1 MRNILTIMRRELS
14 SYFLS
19 PIIYIVMALF
29 VVIYGFFF
37 VLMFLGGGN
46 GGYAN
51 MQYSFGNLVI
61 VFLIIIPLL
70 TMRSL
75 AEERKIGTE
84 EFLMTAPITSTE
96 IVLGKMSALTV
107 SFLVIISTI
116 LVHLVIILTMA
127 QPEMGPIISSFI
139 GLFLLGIT
147 FLSIGLFASSL
158 TDNQIVAGAV
168 SFTILLLLWLINWL
182 ASSSVGILSKILS
195 SISLINYYADFTKGI
210 LDTAN
215 IIFYL
220 SVSALFVFLTIRQ
233 VEARRWR

>member
-1 MRNILTIMRRELS
+1 
-14 SYFLS
+14 
-19 PIIYIVMALF
+19 MALF
-29 VVIYGFFF
+29 VLIYGFFF

-51 MQYSFGNLVI
+51 LQLSFGNLVI

-75 AEERKIGTE
+75 AEERKQGTD
-84 EFLMTAPITSTE
+84 EFLMTAPITSSE

-116 LVHLVIILTMA
+116 LVHLIIVLTVA

-147 FLSIGLFASSL
+147 FISIGLFASSL
-158 TDNQIVAGAV
+158 TDNQIIAGVV

-182 ASSSVGILSKILS
+182 AGSSTGILNQILS